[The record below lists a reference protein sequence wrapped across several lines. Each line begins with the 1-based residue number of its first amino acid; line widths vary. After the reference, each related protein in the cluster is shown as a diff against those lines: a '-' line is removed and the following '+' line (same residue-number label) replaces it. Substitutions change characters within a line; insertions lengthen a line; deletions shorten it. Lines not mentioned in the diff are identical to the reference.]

1 MHLDFALTFRLKVY
15 RYVYQMLKTPLLQP
29 DILRALAG
37 AGHGSRVLIAD
48 GNYPLSTGSPAT
60 AARVY
65 LNLRPGC
72 VTVTEVLATLAQ
84 VLPIESALGMQTRDA
99 QPAAVHGEI
108 AQLLGPDVPFELK
121 ARHDFYA
128 EARSADTALA
138 IATGEQRRFANVLL
152 TIGVVRAPNDR

>member
-1 MHLDFALTFRLKVY
+1 
-15 RYVYQMLKTPLLQP
+15 MLKIQLLQP

-48 GNYPLSTGSPAT
+48 GNYPLSTGSPST

-72 VTVTEVLATLAQ
+72 VTVTEVLATLTQ
-84 VLPIESALGMQTRDA
+84 VVPIEAALGMQTREA
-99 QPAAVHGEI
+99 GAAPVHGEI
-108 AQLLGPDVPFELK
+108 AELLGATVPFELK

-128 EARSADTALA
+128 EARSADTVLA

-152 TIGVVRAPNDR
+152 TIGVVSAPSEA

>member
-1 MHLDFALTFRLKVY
+1 
-15 RYVYQMLKTPLLQP
+15 MLKTPLLQP

-108 AQLLGPDVPFELK
+108 VQLLGPEVPFELK